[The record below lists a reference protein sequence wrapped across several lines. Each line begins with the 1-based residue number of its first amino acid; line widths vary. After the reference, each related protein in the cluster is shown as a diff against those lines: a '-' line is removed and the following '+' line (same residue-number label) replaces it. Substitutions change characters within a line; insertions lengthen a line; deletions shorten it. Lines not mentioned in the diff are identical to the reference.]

1 MIGGAEIYAAAL
13 PFADELLLTEIDAEI
28 DGRHAVPCRSTAPS
42 SRRSSA
48 SPTRRR
54 TGRRSPSSATSGAP
68 CRERPLVGT
77 SGWGYPSWQPG
88 FYPAGLDRSEFL
100 SFYAAQ
106 LPTVELNATKYRL
119 PSEEQ
124 FRAWAAQV
132 PDGFRFAVKAPD
144 GLERRLATFEERVRC
159 LGDRLGCVRVVVE
172 RPRDDGFLELLLG
185 SADPGIRYALDL
197 RDPSWDGVEERLAAA
212 GAVRV
217 DDDCGRG
224 GLGLPP
230 LPRAALRGRRAGR
243 DRGGAAPSSR
253 SAGSRRSPSS
263 ATATSRTRPRQRC
276 GSARLDGDRLKP
288 VTAGPLAGAQRV

>member
-1 MIGGAEIYAAAL
+1 MSG
-13 PFADELLLTEIDAEI
+13 PF
-28 DGRHAVPCRSTAPS
+28 
-42 SRRSSA
+42 
-48 SPTRRR
+48 
-54 TGRRSPSSATSGAP
+54 
-68 CRERPLVGT
+68 VGT

-88 FYPAGLDRSEFL
+88 FYPAGLDRSAFL
-100 SFYAAQ
+100 GYYAAQ

-124 FRAWAAQV
+124 FHAWAAQV

-172 RPRDDGFLELLLG
+172 RPRDDGFLELLFG

-217 DDDCGRG
+217 DDRSGLAGWAYLRYRELLYTDEQLTTAAAELTELHQRG
-224 GLGLPP
+224 IETLAYFRHGDEPDAP
-230 LPRAALRGRRAGR
+230 AAALRVIGHGFE
-243 DRGGAAPSSR
+243 
-253 SAGSRRSPSS
+253 
-263 ATATSRTRPRQRC
+263 
-276 GSARLDGDRLKP
+276 L
-288 VTAGPLAGAQRV
+288 GPHPQSI